1 VPAPAPEPHARAQR
15 SLRAVLLGVA
25 LSCLVG
31 CGGCSPTYVARSG
44 WEEAR
49 ILLARQS
56 IESLLQRPELD
67 PQTRA
72 KLELVLSVRKFAA
85 SDLGLDVGD
94 AYASFSIVPP
104 GALLQ
109 VVSAAQKTKL
119 EPYEWWFPIVGSVD
133 YKGYFELADA
143 QAEAARLDREG
154 YDTYVR
160 PSVAFSTLGWF
171 DDPVLSSW
179 LRADPTRIAELL
191 IHELLHRTWY
201 VSGETAFNESLAT
214 FVGHV
219 GAYDYFRS
227 HDGPEAATT
236 QRAAAAWREALT
248 DSKQWSAAV
257 AELKALYKDSARE
270 GRPADEVLA
279 ARSAIFARLQKTETG
294 QGAAPPPSAVSPQVA
309 AAASQPTPTPLPGE
323 PTPSPSP
330 APPPGKRPVTLNNA
344 VILANYAYMRDL
356 TAFDRILVA
365 TGGDLRAAIARL
377 REITKDAKDPFEA
390 VTRAAAELPEAPS
403 SVAERAAAGE
413 TAAGA
418 ALRTA
423 GRRG

>member
-1 VPAPAPEPHARAQR
+1 MRRPGPDRHARPRLAG
-15 SLRAVLLGVA
+15 LLLGLA
-25 LSCLVG
+25 LSSLVG

-56 IESLLQRPELD
+56 IPGLLQRPELD

-72 KLELVLSVRKFAA
+72 KLELVLAVRRFAA
-85 SDLGLDVGD
+85 DDLGLDVGE

-109 VVSAAQKTKL
+109 VVSAARRTQL
-119 EPYEWWFPIVGSVD
+119 VPYEWWFPIVGSVD
-133 YKGYFELADA
+133 YKGYFELEDA
-143 QAEAARLDREG
+143 QQEAARLGREG

-179 LRADPTRIAELL
+179 LRAEPTRIAELL

-201 VSGETAFNESLAT
+201 VSGQTAFNESLAT

-219 GAYDYFRS
+219 GAYEFFRA

-236 QRAAAAWREALT
+236 QRAAQAWREALVE
-248 DSKQWSAAV
+248 SQQWSAAV
-257 AELKALYKDSARE
+257 AELRALYADGASD
-270 GRPADEVLA
+270 GRPVDEILA
-279 ARSAIFARLQKTETG
+279 ARAAIFARLQRTEAG
-294 QGAAPPPSAVSPQVA
+294 QGAVPPPSPVSSA
-309 AAASQPTPTPLPGE
+309 AAANLSTPTAVPGQ
-323 PTPSPSP
+323 PSPVPSP
-330 APPPGKRPVTLNNA
+330 TVPAGRRPVTLNNA
-344 VILANYAYMRDL
+344 VVLANYAYMRDL
-356 TAFDRILVA
+356 TAFDRIHVA
-365 TGGDLRAAIARL
+365 SGGDLRATIARL
-377 REITKDAKDPFEA
+377 HEITDHADDPFAA
-390 VTRAAAELPEAPS
+390 VTRAAAALPPGAPR
-403 SVAERAAAGE
+403 VVEGGDGPA
-413 TAAGA
+413 A
-418 ALRTA
+418 ALRAA

>member
-1 VPAPAPEPHARAQR
+1 MRGRRV
-15 SLRAVLLGVA
+15 LRTALVAVA
-25 LSCLVG
+25 LSSLVG

-56 IESLLQRPELD
+56 IEGLLQRPELD

-72 KLELVLSVRKFAA
+72 KLELVLAVRTFAER
-85 SDLGLDVGD
+85 DLGLDVGD

-109 VVSAAQKTKL
+109 VVSAARKTEL
-119 EPYEWWFPIVGSVD
+119 VAYEWWFPIVGSVD

-201 VSGETAFNESLAT
+201 VSGATAFNESLAT

-219 GAYDYFRS
+219 GAYEFFRTQ
-227 HDGPEAATT
+227 DGPEAAST
-236 QRAAAAWREALT
+236 QRAAQAWREAL
-248 DSKQWSAAV
+248 DESKQWSAAV
-257 AELKALYKDSARE
+257 AELKALYADAARD
-270 GRPADEVLA
+270 GRPVDEVLA
-279 ARSAIFARLQKTETG
+279 ARTAIFARLQKTEAG
-294 QGAAPPPSAVSPQVA
+294 QGAA
-309 AAASQPTPTPLPGE
+309 
-323 PTPSPSP
+323 
-330 APPPGKRPVTLNNA
+330 APPGRHPVTLNNA

-365 TGGDLRAAIARL
+365 AGGDLRASIARL
-377 REITKDAKDPFEA
+377 REITDGAADPFAA
-390 VTRAAAELPEAPS
+390 VTRAANELPPAPAS
-403 SVAERAAAGE
+403 LADRGSGGAN
-413 TAAGA
+413 AAGA
-418 ALRTA
+418 PPDAPLRGA